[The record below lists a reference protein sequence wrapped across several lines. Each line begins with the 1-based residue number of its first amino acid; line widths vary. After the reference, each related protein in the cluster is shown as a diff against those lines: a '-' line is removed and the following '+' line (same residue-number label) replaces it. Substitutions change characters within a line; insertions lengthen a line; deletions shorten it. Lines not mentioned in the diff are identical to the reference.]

1 MLAGIKRRAEANGV
15 EGMRVLAAAEAVA
28 LEPNLH
34 CTSALLSP
42 VTGIIDSHA
51 FMLALQGD
59 AENAGAVPVFFSPV
73 TGGRAVQSGVE
84 IDVGGIEPMSLR
96 CRLLVNSTGLHAPAL
111 ARGMVGM
118 PRDRVPDAYF
128 AKGNYF
134 TLSGRSPFSRLIYPV
149 PVPGGLGVHLT
160 IDLGGQAR
168 FGPDVQW
175 IDTIDYTVDP
185 ARADS
190 FYAAV
195 RKYWPDL
202 KDGALQPGYSGIRPK
217 IVPRGAPAQD
227 FVVQGPQSHGVPGL
241 INLFGIESPGL
252 TASLALAD
260 YVVQV
265 AATG

>member
-1 MLAGIKRRAEANGV
+1 MRPASRRA
-15 EGMRVLAAAEAVA
+15 
-28 LEPNLH
+28 
-34 CTSALLSP
+34 SP
-42 VTGIIDSHA
+42 ACRRIAFRRRII
-51 FMLALQGD
+51 
-59 AENAGAVPVFFSPV
+59 
-73 TGGRAVQSGVE
+73 
-84 IDVGGIEPMSLR
+84 
-96 CRLLVNSTGLHAPAL
+96 
-111 ARGMVGM
+111 
-118 PRDRVPDAYF
+118 

-175 IDTIDYTVDP
+175 IEAIDYTVDP

-195 RKYWPDL
+195 RKYWPAL
-202 KDGALQPGYSGIRPK
+202 KDGALQPGYAGIRPK

-227 FVVQGPQSHGVPGL
+227 FVVQGPQTHGVPGL

-252 TASLALAD
+252 TASLAIAD
-260 YVVQV
+260 HVVEV
-265 AATG
+265 AATGIAHYHVARQAVDRRSRPPPRVAGFLLQSADSCVHDGL